1 MKYIVKSLFFAIILI
16 VSQTGCI
23 SSTVQFVAA
32 EAPKDTI
39 KTVRLYSSMQ
49 EEILMDIKKGVES
62 QNAGLTMEYY
72 FASTPKI
79 LTKIT
84 TERQSGQ
91 ISADIIWLS
100 DAADCLLLK
109 SDGILQKY
117 KSPESESILP
127 AYLDPD
133 GFFAGTALVTVGIG
147 YNTDKVAE
155 KDVPKTWEELT
166 DTKWRGQIAMTDPG
180 SSGST
185 LYAVSSLMQSD
196 QYGPAYF
203 KKLHDNQLTLECNTA
218 ATHSAVAKGDFKL
231 GVMLKHTTEELSAQG
246 MHVAFQPLEENCRII
261 TVSPVALIENG
272 GLNEQNSKLLYDYI
286 LSEHGQKILANHH
299 MTPARGA
306 SPDNPGM
313 LLDSRELMKKSND
326 SINAFDEI
334 FG

>member
-1 MKYIVKSLFFAIILI
+1 
-16 VSQTGCI
+16 
-23 SSTVQFVAA
+23 
-32 EAPKDTI
+32 
-39 KTVRLYSSMQ
+39 MQ
-49 EEILMDIKKGVES
+49 EEILLDIKKGVES
-62 QNAGLTMEYY
+62 KNTGLTMEYY

-91 ISADIIWLS
+91 IGADIVWLC
-100 DAADCLLLK
+100 DAADCLWLK

-117 KSPESESILP
+117 ASPESESISP
-127 AYLDPD
+127 DFLDPD

-147 YNTDKVAE
+147 YNTDELAE
-155 KDVPKTWEELT
+155 NDVPKTWEELT
-166 DTKWRGQIAMTDPG
+166 DRKWYGQIAMTDPG

-185 LYAVSSLMQSD
+185 MYAVSSLMQSE

-218 ATHSAVAKGDFKL
+218 ATHSAVARGDFKL
-231 GVMLKHTTEELSAQG
+231 GVMLSHITEELSAQG
-246 MHVAFQPLEENCRII
+246 AHIAFQPLQENCRIT
-261 TVSPVALIENG
+261 TVSPVALISNG

-286 LSEHGQKILANHH
+286 LSEDGQKILADHH
-299 MTPARGA
+299 LTPVRGA
-306 SPDNPGM
+306 SPDDPGM
-313 LLDSRELMKKSND
+313 PLDSKELMKKSND

>member
-1 MKYIVKSLFFAIILI
+1 MKYIVKSLFFAIVLI

-23 SSTVQFVAA
+23 SSTVQSIST
-32 EAPKDTI
+32 EAPQNTL

-49 EEILMDIKKGVES
+49 EEILLDMKKGVES

-79 LTKIT
+79 LTKII

-91 ISADIIWLS
+91 IGADIIWLS

-117 KSPESESILP
+117 KSPELESILP

-196 QYGPAYF
+196 QYGPTYF

-246 MHVAFQPLEENCRII
+246 MHVAFQPLQENCRIT

-299 MTPARGA
+299 MTPARRA